1 MKTATENS
9 IKLSKDTLA
18 ILKNYSHINSNIL
31 VKPGN
36 VISTIS
42 PMMNILAK
50 AEVPETF
57 PVEFG
62 IWDLSKLLGTI
73 SLFSD
78 PSIVF
83 EENRLIV
90 RSGKSN
96 VVYYYS
102 EPSLLT
108 IPTKEVKMP
117 SSVLSFDLMEDE
129 FAELSKASSVMQLPD
144 LIISNNDGGS
154 IDLTLTDR
162 SDSSSNTYTINVDYK
177 EETELS
183 DYSFVFKYENLKV
196 INGTYSVEISEKN
209 VSKFTNHDTDITY
222 WIALSSD
229 STCTK

>member
-1 MKTATENS
+1 MKTATQNT
-9 IKLSKDTLA
+9 IQLSKDTLA

-36 VISTIS
+36 VITTIS
-42 PMMNILAK
+42 PMMNIMTK
-50 AEVPETF
+50 AEVSETF

-62 IWDLSKLLGTI
+62 IWDLGKFLGTI
-73 SLFSD
+73 SLFSN

-108 IPTKEVKMP
+108 VPTKEVKMP
-117 SSVLSFDLMEDE
+117 TAVLSFDLIEDE

-144 LIISNNDGGS
+144 LVISNNEKGT

-162 SDSSSNTYTINVDYK
+162 SDSSSNTYTINVDYTR
-177 EETELS
+177 ECELS
-183 DYSFVFKYENLKV
+183 EYSFIFKYENIKV
-196 INGTYSVEISEKN
+196 ITGSYCIEISEKN
-209 VSKFTNHDTDITY
+209 VSKFTNQNTDITY